1 MNFLYS
7 IAPNLE
13 NLQSELIKC
22 FFQTIQMCA
31 VSGVIAFSIGL
42 LFGVLLIVTKRGG
55 IMQCTPVYT
64 IINRA
69 IDIIRS
75 IPFIILIFI
84 LIPVSRAILGTSIG
98 VSGSYVALICGT
110 VPFFSR
116 QVETAIAEVDYGLVE
131 ASEAMGFSPFEIIR
145 SVYLKESI
153 PSIAR
158 VTMITIVNLI
168 GLTAMA
174 GAVGAGGLGDF
185 AIRYGYQMGYRDMIW
200 VTVILILLLVSI
212 VQFIGNIIIRKTSH

>member
-31 VSGVIAFSIGL
+31 VSGVIAFIIGL
-42 LFGVLLIVTKRGG
+42 FFGVLLIVTKRGG

-98 VSGSYVALICGT
+98 VSGSYGSTYMRNSTFL
-110 VPFFSR
+110 F
-116 QVETAIAEVDYGLVE
+116 
-131 ASEAMGFSPFEIIR
+131 
-145 SVYLKESI
+145 
-153 PSIAR
+153 
-158 VTMITIVNLI
+158 
-168 GLTAMA
+168 
-174 GAVGAGGLGDF
+174 
-185 AIRYGYQMGYRDMIW
+185 
-200 VTVILILLLVSI
+200 
-212 VQFIGNIIIRKTSH
+212 KTG

>member
-1 MNFLYS
+1 M
-7 IAPNLE
+7 
-13 NLQSELIKC
+13 
-22 FFQTIQMCA
+22 
-31 VSGVIAFSIGL
+31 
-42 LFGVLLIVTKRGG
+42 
-55 IMQCTPVYT
+55 
-64 IINRA
+64 
-69 IDIIRS
+69 
-75 IPFIILIFI
+75 
-84 LIPVSRAILGTSIG
+84 
-98 VSGSYVALICGT
+98 
-110 VPFFSR
+110 
-116 QVETAIAEVDYGLVE
+116 E

-212 VQFIGNIIIRKTSH
+212 VQFVGNIIIRKTSH